1 MDIFMMITIGGVG
14 FALGMYVSSQIMQSI
29 DSNRRHKKFMKNI
42 ERHDMYSNKG
52 DMKVDDEK

>member
-29 DSNRRHKKFMKNI
+29 DSNRRHKKFMKN
-42 ERHDMYSNKG
+42 SA
-52 DMKVDDEK
+52 